1 MLTEQQIRELL
12 SLSDSEQAVFWQ
24 GLTPEQASSLLDEL
38 EAFRQTAAVQNDTR
52 QSEYERRAAMVRAEV
67 GEIPPPVNPER
78 RQYCRTDLLEF
89 LRQYFPETTG
99 LSNFSD
105 DQKGAI
111 LRMQIAILQGG
122 SRVLNL
128 FPRGFGKT
136 TISENAAL
144 WAVLYG
150 HRKFIPII
158 GADEH
163 AAKDNIESIKTELMT
178 NDLLHEDFPEVC
190 RCVAH
195 LENKAQRA
203 RSQTYQGEP
212 TYIVWGQDTLVLPS
226 IKDAAGNWTPSSG
239 AIILARGLTGRIR
252 GMAHKRPDGV
262 KQRPDFVII
271 DDPQTDVSAMS
282 PAQCTKRLD
291 LIRKGVLRLG
301 GHNEQIAAIMN
312 ATVIIEDDAVDQL
325 ADHQKHP
332 EWEGL
337 RIPMLKR
344 FSDNHETFWLTEYAE
359 LRRNYNPEDPHDR
372 RRAIEA
378 SNQLYLANRERADA
392 GAVATWPECYSRGE
406 HSAIQHAYN
415 ILIDDG
421 EDVFASECQNQPLRQ
436 NYGTGFLAAGEI
448 NRDRVGTWN
457 RFPSDVVSVGFHID
471 VQKRLLYWTAVGVS
485 ADFRIY
491 PIYGTYPQQKNNSFE
506 YRAVKLSIQQVH
518 KGMSEERS
526 IQAALEV
533 LLQDLTGRQWER
545 QDGVKLPFDV
555 GLIDGGYQV
564 GAVRAAIKANPHSG
578 RLFTMFGRGV
588 KAGDVPMM
596 QRSKAQGEIRS
607 VDAAIPWTMKPDPS
621 AKGFRNVFDDT
632 NAVKTFL
639 HRRLATDSGRGGS
652 VELPKGDHRRYC
664 EHLASSEYATE
675 TSGPHG
681 TVLEWKQMPG
691 QPDNHWFDTTCGAI
705 VAVSIGGKVHY
716 SRISGGT
723 QRQQETTRRKVSYL

>member
-1 MLTEQQIRELL
+1 M
-12 SLSDSEQAVFWQ
+12 SDTSGPNSKQDKWQAENQ
-24 GLTPEQASSLLDEL
+24 KRL
-38 EAFRQTAAVQNDTR
+38 
-52 QSEYERRAAMVRAEV
+52 MEV
-67 GEIPPPVNPER
+67 GEIPAPANPDR
-78 RQYCRTDLLEF
+78 REYCRTDLLEF

-99 LSNFSD
+99 LSDFSD

-111 LRMQIAILQGG
+111 LRMQLAILDGG
-122 SRVLNL
+122 ARVLNL

-163 AAKDNIESIKTELMT
+163 AAKDNIESIKTELLT
-178 NDLLHEDFPEVC
+178 NDLLHDDFPEVC
-190 RCVAH
+190 ACVLH

-203 RSQTYQGEP
+203 RSQTYQGRP
-212 TYIVWGQDTLVLPS
+212 TFIIWGQDTLVLPS
-226 IKDAAGNWTPSSG
+226 IQNQAGEWTPSSG
-239 AIILARGLTGRIR
+239 AIICARGLTGRIR
-252 GMAHKRPDGV
+252 GMAHKRADGT

-344 FSDNHETFWLTEYAE
+344 FSDNHETFWLTEYADI
-359 LRRNYNPEDPHDR
+359 RRNYNPEDPHDR

-378 SNQLYLANRERADA
+378 SNQLYLENRERADA
-392 GAVATWPECYSRGE
+392 GAVATWGQCYSRGE

-421 EDVFASECQNQPLRQ
+421 EDVFASECQNQPLRA
-436 NYGTGFLAAGEI
+436 NHGTGFLTAGEI
-448 NRDRVGTWN
+448 NRDRVGTWKK
-457 RFPSDVVSVGFHID
+457 FPADVCTVGFHID
-471 VQKRLLYWTAVGVS
+471 VQKRLLYWTAVGVTP
-485 ADFRIY
+485 DFRIY
-491 PIYGTYPQQKNNSFE
+491 PIYGTYPQQKSASFE

-518 KGMSEERS
+518 KGLSEERS
-526 IQAALEV
+526 IQAAIEA
-533 LLQDLTGRQWER
+533 LLKELTERKWER
-545 QDGVKLPFDV
+545 ADGVELPFDI

-564 GAVRAAIKANPHSG
+564 GAVRSAIKANPHGG
-578 RLFTMFGRGV
+578 RLFTMFGKGV
-588 KAGDVPMM
+588 KAGDVPIM
-596 QRSKAQGEIRS
+596 QRSKSPGEIRS
-607 VDAAIPWTMKPDPS
+607 QDAAIPWTMKPDPS

-632 NAVKTFL
+632 NALKTFL
-639 HRRLATDSGRGGS
+639 HRRLSTDSGRAGS

-664 EHLASSEYATE
+664 EHLAASEYCTE
-675 TSGPHG
+675 TTGPHG
-681 TVLEWKQMPG
+681 TILEWKQMPG
-691 QPDNHWFDTTCGAI
+691 NPDNHWLDTTCGAI
-705 VAVSIGGKVHY
+705 VAVSIGAKVHF
-716 SRISGGT
+716 SRIVGGPQT
-723 QRQQETTRRKVSYL
+723 RQQATRKRVSYL